1 MKKINI
7 NNPKKQRAKRN
18 ILFSALILFV
28 CVLMIYNAF
37 ANNKKLTEENFTK
50 VEGVV
55 TSFQIVEEE
64 NGYQFGIKDNNNATF
79 IIFVKQETNTNL
91 PKISDN
97 VKIGDE
103 IILVCNE
110 IIEEN
115 GEEKQ
120 KTYNAYKVTIND
132 KLLYNRIEDAIK
144 SNNKLIIFYAIVS
157 ALFIAYLVY
166 CIISFVKMPTLKEV
180 TFVEYT
186 ITNNN
191 AVTNLMLKNDSKTMQ
206 LLKKE
211 KLLNKCIFIF
221 MVIILFV
228 SILVKSLITNKLILL
243 IVSVVL
249 VAGLIVLMVLF
260 RPRFY
265 SKNLNIYI
273 DDYLDYL
280 KTGTLK
286 EDRTLILT
294 KEGIKV
300 LIDEQTY
307 FFTYEDLNLFTVG
320 VYSKTN
326 APVNIFICSALQEK
340 EEFKDFEDFIIPL
353 SVDIYKDILDNNIE
367 ISGLEQLIN
376 NLYEETCNNIKDIKE
391 GFLFKYYH

>member
-64 NGYQFGIKDNNNATF
+64 NGYQFGIRDNNNATF

-97 VKIGDE
+97 VKLGDE

-120 KTYNAYKVTIND
+120 KTYDAYKVTIND

-191 AVTNLMLKNDSKTMQ
+191 AVTNLMLKNDSKTRQ

-211 KLLNKCIFIF
+211 KL
-221 MVIILFV
+221 
-228 SILVKSLITNKLILL
+228 
-243 IVSVVL
+243 
-249 VAGLIVLMVLF
+249 
-260 RPRFY
+260 
-265 SKNLNIYI
+265 
-273 DDYLDYL
+273 
-280 KTGTLK
+280 
-286 EDRTLILT
+286 
-294 KEGIKV
+294 
-300 LIDEQTY
+300 
-307 FFTYEDLNLFTVG
+307 
-320 VYSKTN
+320 
-326 APVNIFICSALQEK
+326 
-340 EEFKDFEDFIIPL
+340 
-353 SVDIYKDILDNNIE
+353 
-367 ISGLEQLIN
+367 
-376 NLYEETCNNIKDIKE
+376 
-391 GFLFKYYH
+391 